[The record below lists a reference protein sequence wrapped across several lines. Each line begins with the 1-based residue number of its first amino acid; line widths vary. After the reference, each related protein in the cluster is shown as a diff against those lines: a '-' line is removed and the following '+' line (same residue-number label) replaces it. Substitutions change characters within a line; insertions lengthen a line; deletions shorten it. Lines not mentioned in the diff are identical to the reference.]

1 MLLTSFICHNW
12 DLCTFERHSI
22 AIHSYNTNFILG
34 VLIQLSYR
42 RWCYIFSHY
51 LAIWLTAVIFL
62 GKSDVKTYSTV
73 EETGWAVPAYP
84 DTFWCFVYDGYAPAS
99 QLGSCGRSFL
109 LKVYKLN
116 PTTST
121 KKIKD
126 MNNLTNDFTNK
137 QSSILLLVLEMIQSD
152 KGRKSHF
159 WFVFPCFHCQVIT
172 IIINSRKYF
181 QMIELQPFCEA
192 NKARITSSKSNFLP
206 KCRGFFK
213 VPYDI
218 LI

>member
-1 MLLTSFICHNW
+1 MLHFQPLSRHLAHCCHFSWQERRKNEFHCW
-12 DLCTFERHSI
+12 GDWLGCSSLSWYVLMFCLRRLCS
-22 AIHSYNTNFILG
+22 SQPGGKL
-34 VLIQLSYR
+34 
-42 RWCYIFSHY
+42 RW
-51 LAIWLTAVIFL
+51 
-62 GKSDVKTYSTV
+62 K
-73 EETGWAVPAYP
+73 
-84 DTFWCFVYDGYAPAS
+84 
-99 QLGSCGRSFL
+99 FL

-137 QSSILLLVLEMIQSD
+137 QSSILLLVLEMIQCD
-152 KGRKSHF
+152 KERKSHF

-181 QMIELQPFCEA
+181 QKIELQPFCEA
-192 NKARITSSKSNFLP
+192 SKARITSSKSNFLP